1 MENSTDNGI
10 MKVIFKKRNK
20 KINSNKRN
28 RENNENEENDEVNV
42 EKIENKRQ
50 KVFYFMIIRL
60 IHLKLNQNI
69 IQIIQLMSIY
79 IFFIIVKK
87 VNLLIQIKK
96 NQID

>member
-1 MENSTDNGI
+1 MENSTNNGI

-20 KINSNKRN
+20 KINNNKRN

-50 KVFYFMIIRL
+50 KVFYFMIFRL

-79 IFFIIVKK
+79 IFLIIVKK